1 MYNITEN
8 KKIGLNFIF
17 SIIKLFYVIRLM
29 VSIKYDLNYSSI
41 ILIILSHFCLF
52 VQFNLSYLELLC
64 LYGYSLSIFVP
75 ISILWVIQVNW
86 LQWLL
91 VAAGTLVSGYVIV
104 SSIVPSLGQ
113 KPFSYIFLITIL
125 HLFMGTGFM
134 LYFFH
139 VPPIQKS

>member
-1 MYNITEN
+1 M
-8 KKIGLNFIF
+8 
-17 SIIKLFYVIRLM
+17 
-29 VSIKYDLNYSSI
+29 
-41 ILIILSHFCLF
+41 FCLF

-75 ISILWVIQVNW
+75 ISVLWVIQISW

-104 SSIVPSLGQ
+104 SSVMPSLGQ
-113 KPFSYIFLITIL
+113 KPFAFLFLITVL